1 MKDRVAIVLDG
12 GYVKKRLM
20 EEAREKSQNRGFPK
34 VAEVVALTPRIM
46 GHERLKTDE
55 LFRVFFYDAPP
66 YEGTSTNPINAKKID
81 FSQTREAQ
89 QNRALLD
96 DLEKQPDFAV
106 RRGVLANRG
115 WKLGRYA
122 FGRLRSGGNL
132 RPRDLVPDF
141 EQKGVDLRIGLD
153 IASIALKGA
162 VGVIVVVSGDS
173 DLIPAIKFAKKEGL
187 RVYVE
192 PLGGP
197 IRPELRAH
205 ADFVF

>member
-1 MKDRVAIVLDG
+1 MRDRVAIVLDG
-12 GYVKKRLM
+12 GYVKKRIM
-20 EEAREKSQNRGFPK
+20 EAAKEKGQKRGFPQ
-34 VAEVVALTPRIM
+34 VEEIVALTPKIM
-46 GHERLKTDE
+46 GHKRLRDDE

-66 YEGTSTNPINAKKID
+66 YEGVSTNPINGKVMNWG
-81 FSQTREAQ
+81 QTQEAQ
-89 QNRALLD
+89 QNRALLEALD
-96 DLEKQPDFAV
+96 KEPDFAV
-106 RRGVLANRG
+106 RRGVLADRG
-115 WKLGRYA
+115 WKLGNYA
-122 FGRLRSGGNL
+122 FGRLRGNKLL
-132 RPRDLVPDF
+132 RPKDLVPDF

-162 VGVIVVVSGDS
+162 VGVIVIVSGDS